1 MAAGSARRPHL
12 LASFSLVQQNAFV
25 PGSSST
31 FPDRRLKLANFY
43 YPRSVLKLLVI
54 GFVVVSLPLVV
65 ALINAAISVQRLANQ
80 SEAAV
85 DQAVQAARSSRQLM
99 EQVLSMERVVRQYL
113 ILGDA
118 GLLDDYTKVRIN
130 FKRTTSELSLLPL
143 DTQQLRD
150 LKNAVDKE
158 EALYEVLSQAPDEG
172 KRLALAEGY
181 VELSTLS
188 RGMANDSNQLI
199 DREIEKMRVSA
210 EAAQKSLLLQ
220 LLAAFPLGLL
230 IAALFAF
237 LISRPIG
244 QLERG
249 IRQLGSGELSTRI
262 QLTGPADLQYLG
274 ERLEWL
280 RHRLI
285 EIEEQKAMFLRHVSH
300 ELKTP
305 LTVLREGAELLAD
318 GTAGP
323 LTAQQHDIVGL
334 MQNNSALLQQM
345 IEDLLNYQ
353 RALASVLNLE
363 LQPLDMAEVAAEV
376 IESHRLA
383 GSRRDVAITLQARA
397 SALQGDADK
406 LRVVVDNLLSNALK
420 FSPDGGVVRV
430 VVTPVSKAVQVDV
443 IDQGPGVPVSDRTKI
458 FDWFFQGERKQSA
471 RVKGSGLGLSIARE
485 FVSAHHGT
493 LQVMEGEGGGAHFR
507 VLLPID
513 SGVQHA

>member
-1 MAAGSARRPHL
+1 
-12 LASFSLVQQNAFV
+12 
-25 PGSSST
+25 
-31 FPDRRLKLANFY
+31 LKLANFY
-43 YPRSVLKLLVI
+43 YPKSVLKLLVI

-85 DQAVQAARSSRQLM
+85 DQAVQAARSSRLLM
-99 EQVLSMERVVRQYL
+99 EQVLGMERVVRQYL
-113 ILGDA
+113 ILQDPSV
-118 GLLDDYTKVRIN
+118 LEDYAKLRTN

-143 DTQQLRD
+143 DEGQLRGLKQVVD
-150 LKNAVDKE
+150 LE
-158 EALYEVLSQAPDEG
+158 ESLYERLVPPAQESKAGGTSAKGSETKRRTLNASQRQ
-172 KRLALAEGY
+172 RLVEDY
-181 VELSTLS
+181 VELSTLA
-188 RGMANDSNQLI
+188 RGMANDSNELI
-199 DREIEKMRVSA
+199 GREVEKMRETA

-244 QLERG
+244 QLERS
-249 IRQLGSGELSTRI
+249 IRQLGSGELGTRI
-262 QLTGPADLQYLG
+262 QLSGPADLRYLG

-305 LTVLREGAELLAD
+305 LTVLREGTELLAD

-323 LTAQQHDIVGL
+323 LTAQQRDIVAL

-363 LQPLDMAEVAAEV
+363 LQPVDMAEVAKAV

-383 GSRRDVAITLQARA
+383 GSRRDVAITLQAQP
-397 SALQGDADK
+397 SPMYGDRDK
-406 LRVVVDNLLSNALK
+406 LRVVLDNLLSNALK

-430 VVTPVSKAVQVDV
+430 AVAPSGGTVQVDV

-485 FVSAHHGT
+485 FVQAHRGT
-493 LQVMEGEGGGAHFR
+493 IEVLDGQEGGAHFR
-507 VLLPID
+507 VVLPAD
-513 SGVQHA
+513 AGVQHA

>member
-1 MAAGSARRPHL
+1 
-12 LASFSLVQQNAFV
+12 
-25 PGSSST
+25 
-31 FPDRRLKLANFY
+31 LKLANFY
-43 YPRSVLKLLVI
+43 YPKSVLKLLVI

-85 DQAVQAARSSRQLM
+85 DQAVQAARSSRLLM
-99 EQVLSMERVVRQYL
+99 EQVLGMERVVRQYL
-113 ILGDA
+113 ILQDPSV
-118 GLLDDYTKVRIN
+118 LEDYAKLRTN

-143 DTQQLRD
+143 DEGQLRGLKQVVD
-150 LKNAVDKE
+150 LE
-158 EALYEVLSQAPDEG
+158 ESLYERLVPPAQESKAGGTAAKGSETKRRTLNASQRQ
-172 KRLALAEGY
+172 RLVEDY
-181 VELSTLS
+181 VELSTLA
-188 RGMANDSNQLI
+188 RGMANDSNELI
-199 DREIEKMRVSA
+199 GREVEKMRETA

-244 QLERG
+244 QLERS
-249 IRQLGSGELSTRI
+249 IRQLGSGELGTRI
-262 QLTGPADLQYLG
+262 QLSGPADLRYLG

-305 LTVLREGAELLAD
+305 LTVLREGTELLAD

-323 LTAQQHDIVGL
+323 LTAQQRDIVAL

-363 LQPLDMAEVAAEV
+363 LQPVDMAEVAKAV

-383 GSRRDVAITLQARA
+383 GSRRDVAITLQAQP
-397 SALQGDADK
+397 SPMYGDRDK
-406 LRVVVDNLLSNALK
+406 LRVVLDNLLSNALK

-430 VVTPVSKAVQVDV
+430 AVAPSGGTVQVDV

-485 FVSAHHGT
+485 FVQAHRGT
-493 LQVMEGEGGGAHFR
+493 IEVLDGQEGGAHFR
-507 VLLPID
+507 VVLPAD
-513 SGVQHA
+513 AGVQHA

>member
-1 MAAGSARRPHL
+1 M
-12 LASFSLVQQNAFV
+12 
-25 PGSSST
+25 
-31 FPDRRLKLANFY
+31 KLANFY
-43 YPRSVLKLLVI
+43 YPKSVLKLLVI

-85 DQAVQAARSSRQLM
+85 DQAVQAARSSRLLM
-99 EQVLSMERVVRQYL
+99 EQVLGMERVVRQYL
-113 ILGDA
+113 ILQDPSV
-118 GLLDDYTKVRIN
+118 LEDYAKLRTN

-143 DTQQLRD
+143 DEGQLRGLKQVVD
-150 LKNAVDKE
+150 LE
-158 EALYEVLSQAPDEG
+158 ESLYERLVPPAQESKAGGTAAKGSETKRRTLNASQRQ
-172 KRLALAEGY
+172 RLVEDY
-181 VELSTLS
+181 VELSTLA
-188 RGMANDSNQLI
+188 RGMANDSNELI
-199 DREIEKMRVSA
+199 GREVEKMRETA

-244 QLERG
+244 QLERS
-249 IRQLGSGELSTRI
+249 IRQLGSGELGTRI
-262 QLTGPADLQYLG
+262 QLSGPADLRYLG

-305 LTVLREGAELLAD
+305 LTVLREGTELLAD

-323 LTAQQHDIVGL
+323 LTAQQRDIVAL

-363 LQPLDMAEVAAEV
+363 LQPVDMAEVAKAV

-383 GSRRDVAITLQARA
+383 GSRRDVAITLQAQP
-397 SALQGDADK
+397 SPMYGDRDK
-406 LRVVVDNLLSNALK
+406 LRVVLDNLLSNALK

-430 VVTPVSKAVQVDV
+430 AVAPSGGTVQVDV

-485 FVSAHHGT
+485 FVQAHRGT
-493 LQVMEGEGGGAHFR
+493 IEVLDGQEGGAHFR
-507 VLLPID
+507 VVLPAD
-513 SGVQHA
+513 AGVQHA

>member
-1 MAAGSARRPHL
+1 M
-12 LASFSLVQQNAFV
+12 
-25 PGSSST
+25 
-31 FPDRRLKLANFY
+31 KLANFY
-43 YPRSVLKLLVI
+43 YPKSVLKLLVI

-85 DQAVQAARSSRQLM
+85 DQAVHAARSSRLLM
-99 EQVLSMERVVRQYL
+99 EQVLGMERVVRQYL
-113 ILGDA
+113 ILQDPSV
-118 GLLDDYTKVRIN
+118 LEDYAKLRTN

-143 DTQQLRD
+143 DEGQLRGLKQVVD
-150 LKNAVDKE
+150 LE
-158 EALYEVLSQAPDEG
+158 ESLYERLVPPAQESKAGGTAAKGSETKRRTLNASQRQ
-172 KRLALAEGY
+172 RLVEDY
-181 VELSTLS
+181 VELSTLA
-188 RGMANDSNQLI
+188 RGMANDSNELI
-199 DREIEKMRVSA
+199 GREVEKMRETA

-244 QLERG
+244 QLERS
-249 IRQLGSGELSTRI
+249 IRQLGSGELGTRI
-262 QLTGPADLQYLG
+262 QLSGPADLRYLG

-305 LTVLREGAELLAD
+305 LTVLREGTELLAD

-323 LTAQQHDIVGL
+323 LTAQQRDIVAL

-363 LQPLDMAEVAAEV
+363 LQPVDMAEVAKAV

-383 GSRRDVAITLQARA
+383 GSRRDVAITLQAQP
-397 SALQGDADK
+397 SPMYGDRDK
-406 LRVVVDNLLSNALK
+406 LRVVLDNLLSNALK

-430 VVTPVSKAVQVDV
+430 AVAPSGGTVQVDV

-485 FVSAHHGT
+485 FVQAHRGT
-493 LQVMEGEGGGAHFR
+493 IEVLDGQEGGAHFR
-507 VLLPID
+507 VVLPAD
-513 SGVQHA
+513 AGVQHA

>member
-1 MAAGSARRPHL
+1 M
-12 LASFSLVQQNAFV
+12 
-25 PGSSST
+25 
-31 FPDRRLKLANFY
+31 KLANFY
-43 YPRSVLKLLVI
+43 YPKSVLKLLVI

-118 GLLDDYTKVRIN
+118 GLLDDYAKVRTN

-143 DTQQLRD
+143 DEQQLRD
-150 LKNAVDKE
+150 LKHAVDQE
-158 EALYEVLSQAPDEG
+158 ETFHEVLTQAPAEPG
-172 KRLALAEGY
+172 QRLALTEGY
-181 VELSTLS
+181 VELTALA

-274 ERLEWL
+274 ERLDWL

-323 LTAQQHDIVGL
+323 LTAQQHDVVGL

-363 LQPLDMAEVAAEV
+363 LRQVDLAEIAASV

-383 GSRRDVAITLQARA
+383 GARRDVVITLQARP
-397 SALQGDADK
+397 SPLLGDADK

-420 FSPDGGVVRV
+420 FSPDGGIVRV
-430 VVTPVSKAVQVDV
+430 VVAPVPRGVQVDV
-443 IDQGPGVPVSDRTKI
+443 IDQGPGVPAGDRTKI

-485 FVSAHHGT
+485 FISAHHGT
-493 LQVMEGEGGGAHFR
+493 VQVMESERGGAHFR

>member
-1 MAAGSARRPHL
+1 M
-12 LASFSLVQQNAFV
+12 
-25 PGSSST
+25 
-31 FPDRRLKLANFY
+31 KLANFY
-43 YPRSVLKLLVI
+43 YPKSVLKLLVI

-85 DQAVQAARSSRQLM
+85 DQAVQAARSSRLLM
-99 EQVLSMERVVRQYL
+99 EQVLSMERIVRQYL
-113 ILGDA
+113 ILGDE
-118 GLLDDYTKVRIN
+118 GLLEDYAKVRQN

-143 DTQQLRD
+143 DEGHLHD
-150 LKNAVDKE
+150 LKEVVDRE
-158 EALYEVLSQAPDEG
+158 EALYEVFSRKPEKG
-172 KRLALAEGY
+172 ERLALIEGY
-181 VELSTLS
+181 VELSALARS
-188 RGMANDSNQLI
+188 MAGDANELI
-199 DREIEKMRVSA
+199 DREVEKMRVSA
-210 EAAQKSLLLQ
+210 EAAQKSLLVQ

-262 QLTGPADLQYLG
+262 QLNGPADLQYLG

-323 LTAQQHDIVGL
+323 LTTQQQDVVGL

-363 LQPLDMAEVAAEV
+363 LQEVDMAEVAESV

-383 GSRRDVAITLQARA
+383 GSRRDVAITLQARPA
-397 SALQGDADK
+397 PLLGDRDK
-406 LRVVVDNLLSNALK
+406 LRVVIDNLLSNALK

-430 VVTPVSKAVQVDV
+430 AVTPDAHEVRVDV

-485 FVSAHHGT
+485 FVSAHHGSIEA
-493 LQVMEGEGGGAHFR
+493 LEGDNGGAHFR
-507 VLLPID
+507 VVLPQD
-513 SGVQHA
+513 AGVQHA

>member
-1 MAAGSARRPHL
+1 M
-12 LASFSLVQQNAFV
+12 
-25 PGSSST
+25 
-31 FPDRRLKLANFY
+31 KLANFY
-43 YPRSVLKLLVI
+43 YPKSVLKLLVI

-85 DQAVQAARSSRQLM
+85 DQAVQAARSSRLLM
-99 EQVLSMERVVRQYL
+99 EQVLGMERVVRQYL
-113 ILGDA
+113 ILQDPSV
-118 GLLDDYTKVRIN
+118 LEDYAKLRTN

-143 DTQQLRD
+143 DEGQLRGLKQVVD
-150 LKNAVDKE
+150 LE
-158 EALYEVLSQAPDEG
+158 ESLYERLVPPAQESKVGGTAAKGSETKRRTLNASQRQ
-172 KRLALAEGY
+172 RLVEDY
-181 VELSTLS
+181 VELSTLA
-188 RGMANDSNQLI
+188 RGMANDSNELI
-199 DREIEKMRVSA
+199 GREVEKMRETA

-244 QLERG
+244 QLERS
-249 IRQLGSGELSTRI
+249 IRQLGSGELGTRI
-262 QLTGPADLQYLG
+262 QLSGPADLRYLG

-305 LTVLREGAELLAD
+305 LTVLREGTELLAD

-323 LTAQQHDIVGL
+323 LTAQQRDIVAL

-363 LQPLDMAEVAAEV
+363 LQPVDMAEVAKAV

-383 GSRRDVAITLQARA
+383 GSRRDVAITLQAQP
-397 SALQGDADK
+397 SPMYGDRDK
-406 LRVVVDNLLSNALK
+406 LRVVLDNLLSNALK

-430 VVTPVSKAVQVDV
+430 AVAPSGGTVQVDV

-485 FVSAHHGT
+485 FVQAHRGT
-493 LQVMEGEGGGAHFR
+493 IEVLDGQGGGAHFR
-507 VLLPID
+507 VVLPAD
-513 SGVQHA
+513 AGVQHA

>member
-1 MAAGSARRPHL
+1 M
-12 LASFSLVQQNAFV
+12 
-25 PGSSST
+25 
-31 FPDRRLKLANFY
+31 
-43 YPRSVLKLLVI
+43 LKLLVI

-65 ALINAAISVQRLANQ
+65 ALVNAAISVQRLANH

-99 EQVLSMERVVRQYL
+99 EQVLSMERVVRQFL
-113 ILGDA
+113 ILNDS
-118 GLLDDYTKVRIN
+118 GLLDDYAKVRAN
-130 FKRTTSELSLLPL
+130 FKRTTSQLSLLPL
-143 DTQQLRD
+143 DERQLAELRR
-150 LKNAVDKE
+150 AVDR
-158 EALYEVLSQAPDEG
+158 EAGLYEVLTQPPEADQRST
-172 KRLALAEGY
+172 LIEGY
-181 VELSTLS
+181 VGLSTLARS
-188 RGMANDSNQLI
+188 MANDSNDLI
-199 DREIEKMRVSA
+199 DREIEKMRVEA

-237 LISRPIG
+237 MIARPIG

-249 IRQLGSGELSTRI
+249 IRQLGSGELSTAIR
-262 QLTGPADLQYLG
+262 LSGPADLEYLG

-323 LTAQQHDIVGL
+323 LTAEQGDVVGI

-363 LQPLDMAEVAAEV
+363 LERVDLTDIAAGV

-383 GSRRDVAITLQARA
+383 GSRRDVSIVMQA
-397 SALQGDADK
+397 SAAPLVGDREK
-406 LRVVVDNLLSNALK
+406 LRVVIDNLLSNAIK
-420 FSPDGGVVRV
+420 FSPDGGIVRV
-430 VVTPVSKAVQVDV
+430 DVMPSPLEIQLDV
-443 IDQGPGVPVSDRTKI
+443 IDQGPGVPPADRAKI
-458 FDWFFQGERKQSA
+458 FDWFFQGERQQSA

-485 FVSAHHGT
+485 FVTAHRGSIE
-493 LQVMEGEGGGAHFR
+493 VVEGYGGAHFR
-507 VLLPID
+507 VVLPAGP
-513 SGVQHA
+513 GVQHA